1 MKLIKQVNFK
11 ILCVLFVTVI
21 AGCASAQPVGKD
33 KYYHFGADA
42 GGGMVSEYVGHELD
56 LPSGSAFVA
65 GFAKETFD
73 YIKYGKF
80 DALDLAATTL
90 GGIVV
95 NIIIKKIKKK
105 K

>member
-1 MKLIKQVNFK
+1 MKLIKQVNFR

-21 AGCASAQPVGKD
+21 AGCASTQPIGKD
-33 KYYHFGADA
+33 KYYHFGA
-42 GGGMVSEYVGHELD
+42 GVVSEYVGHELD
-56 LPSGSAFVA
+56 LPPGSAFVA

>member
-1 MKLIKQVNFK
+1 MWQLTN
-11 ILCVLFVTVI
+11 
-21 AGCASAQPVGKD
+21 
-33 KYYHFGADA
+33 YHFGA
-42 GGGMVSEYVGHELD
+42 GVVSEYVGHELD
-56 LPSGSAFVA
+56 LPPGSAFVA

>member
-1 MKLIKQVNFK
+1 MKLIKRINFK

-21 AGCASAQPVGKD
+21 AGCASAQSVGKD
-33 KYYHFGADA
+33 KYYHFGA
-42 GGGMVSEYVGHELD
+42 GVVSEYVGHELK
-56 LPSGSAFVA
+56 LPPGSAFAA

-80 DALDLAATTL
+80 DAVDLAATTL
-90 GGIVV
+90 GGIVI